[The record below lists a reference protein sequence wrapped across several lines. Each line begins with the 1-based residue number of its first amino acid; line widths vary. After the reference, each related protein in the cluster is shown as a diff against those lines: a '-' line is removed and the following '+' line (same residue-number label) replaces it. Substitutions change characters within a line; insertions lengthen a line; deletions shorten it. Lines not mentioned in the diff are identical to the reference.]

1 MIDALDLALARL
13 LDDASAPAEVRDSE
27 VSFEPLERT
36 YRPTQPTVN
45 LFLVGLHQNLDLRD
59 LVPVREPAAGG
70 YVEEPPPIRVDC
82 RYLVTVW
89 TATATSPAQRVADEH
104 RLLGSVWSW
113 LARFPVLPASTLGP
127 RLADQ
132 PAPIRLSSGLP
143 HPERELSDLWSA
155 LNVAPRAAIWLSA
168 VLALPTGA
176 AEVIGEPVTDVDVR
190 LDEDGSPRVHTHMVG
205 GRVRGAGGPLATA
218 RVSVDSLGR
227 RANTDA
233 DGVFRLGLVPEGRYE
248 LAVFA
253 PDHVTATRTVHVPP
267 TAGDD
272 YDVELVPEP

>member
-13 LDDASAPAEVRDSE
+13 LDDASAPAEVRDSD
-27 VSFEPLERT
+27 VSFEPLAQS

-45 LFLVGLHQNLDLRD
+45 LFLLGLQQNLDLRD
-59 LVPVREPAAGG
+59 FVPVREVAAGG
-70 YVEEPPPIRVDC
+70 YVEAPPPIRVDC

-89 TATATSPAQRVADEH
+89 TATDISPAQRVAAEH
-104 RLLGSVWSW
+104 RLLGSLMSW
-113 LARFPVLPASTLGP
+113 LARFPVLPASVLGP

-155 LNVAPRAAIWLSA
+155 LDVAPRAAIWLSA

-176 AEVIGEPVTDVDVR
+176 PAITGKPVTDLDV
-190 LDEDGSPRVHTHMVG
+190 LLGEDPGSRVHMHMLG
-205 GRVRGAGGPLATA
+205 GRVRDADGPLATA
-218 RVSVDSLGR
+218 LASIASLGR
-227 RANTDA
+227 RAVTDPA
-233 DGVFRLGLVPEGRYE
+233 GVFRLGLVPEGTYDLE
-248 LAVFA
+248 VSA

-267 TAGDD
+267 ATGDD
-272 YDVELVPEP
+272 YDVELVPDQ